1 MSSSPL
7 VRASAYL
14 QGMSDHPTPAVP
26 AIVQCTFCLCPNII
40 TADDL
45 EALCKNCGLDLSRL
59 GVSSA
64 APAPPET
71 DGTVFSQGPDD
82 TLNGA
87 QAIATLFADETSPD
101 KAASV
106 VDAPPIETT
115 ATATA
120 EAAANPKPTPM
131 STSTRRSPIHPWVI
145 TGAFAVLIVGA
156 IITTWVLL
164 STPPS
169 VASADAAPKQA
180 TPITLE
186 GWNATPAW
194 TFDATAEETA
204 ESADGATLLVTTRDD
219 ASIVD
224 TTTGD
229 LLATQELGGDTSAR
243 AYWAGDTALVVDGD
257 TLRLWSAGQGS
268 GSDVSG
274 DTESDQ
280 AGWATTKLGDAT
292 VSLRGDAIFAVAE
305 VGAKYERIHADASRD
320 AVTVPT
326 EGAVPVAASG
336 DTITWGTN
344 KGVAYVTARDGS
356 DSRDTVLAAPTD
368 AASVSRWI
376 SGDTKHVYVVW
387 SDGDTDTVAVHS
399 LESGDAVST
408 HPLSADREA
417 AATST
422 RDGAHVAYAGVLI
435 DATTGAI
442 TETSHDIDGTVGERF
457 LTTDPLTLVNPT
469 GDATPLEGDSVTLVA
484 MSPDGD
490 LVVSTGDAIA
500 SLAPASADAGAR
512 TP

>member
-1 MSSSPL
+1 
-7 VRASAYL
+7 
-14 QGMSDHPTPAVP
+14 MSDHTTPTVP
-26 AIVQCTFCLCPNII
+26 TIVQCTFCLCPNII
-40 TADDL
+40 NADDL

-59 GVSSA
+59 GVSSTT
-64 APAPPET
+64 PTPET
-71 DGTVFSQGPDD
+71 DGTVFSQRPDD
-82 TLNGA
+82 TVNGA

-101 KAASV
+101 NAASV

-115 ATATA
+115 ATVTTETTA
-120 EAAANPKPTPM
+120 KPKPT

-145 TGAFAVLIVGA
+145 TGAFAVLIVAA
-156 IITTWVLL
+156 IIATWVLL

-169 VASADAAPKQA
+169 VASAGAAPKQA

-194 TFDATAEETA
+194 TLDATAEETA

-224 TTTGD
+224 TTSGD
-229 LLATQELGGDTSAR
+229 QLAKQELGGGTSAR

-257 TLRLWSAGQGS
+257 TLHLWSAGQGS
-268 GSDVSG
+268 GSDGSG

-292 VSLRGDAIFAVAE
+292 VSLRGDAIFAVAA
-305 VGAKYERIHADASRD
+305 VGAKYELIHADTTRD

-408 HPLSADREA
+408 LPLTADREA

-442 TETSHDIDGTVGERF
+442 TETSHVIDGTVGEQF
-457 LTTDPLTLVNPT
+457 VTTDPLTLVNPA
-469 GDATPLEGDSVTLVA
+469 GEAAPLAGDSVTLVA

-490 LVVSTGDAIA
+490 LVVSTGDTIA
-500 SLAPASADAGAR
+500 SLTPASADAGAQQ
-512 TP
+512 P